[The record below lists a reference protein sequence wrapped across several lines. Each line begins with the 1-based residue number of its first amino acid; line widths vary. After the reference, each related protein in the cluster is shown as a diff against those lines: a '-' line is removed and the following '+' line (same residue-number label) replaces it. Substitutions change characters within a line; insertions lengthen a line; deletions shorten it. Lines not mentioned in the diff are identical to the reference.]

1 VPIIRL
7 VPRKQEV
14 AAEDAGS
21 KSARTRERI
30 LDAAAHVLSR
40 KGYAGTRLSDVAD
53 QAEIQA
59 PAIYY
64 YFPSRDDLIE
74 EVMWSGIAH
83 MREHMTGILSA
94 LPPHAD
100 PLDRIDAAVEAHL
113 RYCLEISDYTTASIR
128 NAGQVPENIAIR
140 YAAEA
145 SQYGDMWRKLLQDAD
160 NAGLLRPDLDPM
172 AARMMVL
179 GALNWAAEWWN
190 PRRGSLDTV
199 VRTAQSLV
207 RHGLAHQQE
216 SGDAG
221 AADAPGPAAR
231 KPRPR
236 KRPGSG

>member
-1 VPIIRL
+1 

-14 AAEDAGS
+14 EVAEEAGS

-40 KGYAGTRLSDVAD
+40 KGYAGTRLSDVAE

-83 MREHMTGILSA
+83 MREHLTGMLAA
-94 LPPHAD
+94 LPPGAD
-100 PLDRIDAAVEAHL
+100 ALDRIDAAVEAHL

-160 NAGLLRPDLDPM
+160 NAGLLRSDLDPM

-207 RHGLAHQQE
+207 RHGLGVPAE
-216 SGDAG
+216 DGDTAG
-221 AADAPGPAAR
+221 AAPGAAAR
-231 KPRPR
+231 KPRTR
-236 KRPGSG
+236 KRPATG